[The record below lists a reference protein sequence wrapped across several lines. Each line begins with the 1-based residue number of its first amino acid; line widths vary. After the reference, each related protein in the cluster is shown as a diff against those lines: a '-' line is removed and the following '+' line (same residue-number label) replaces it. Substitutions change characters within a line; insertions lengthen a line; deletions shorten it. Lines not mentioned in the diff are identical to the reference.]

1 MAVNYKVF
9 TLTTIMV
16 AGPTR
21 SGKAELVFRMLGE
34 GGVFDPLPAK
44 IRYQY
49 GAWQNRFE
57 NIEAEDRIH
66 RFVEG
71 IPVPNDVPSGERH
84 IDIVMVIDDLKEET
98 SK

>member
-16 AGPTR
+16 AGPTK
-21 SGKAELVFRMLGE
+21 SGETELVFRMHGE

-44 IRYQY
+44 IPYQY

-57 NIEAEDRIH
+57 NIEAEDGID
-66 RFVEG
+66 RFVEARISRILG
-71 IPVPNDVPSGERH
+71 GGHSC
-84 IDIVMVIDDLKEET
+84 T
-98 SK
+98 